1 MTVEIHGEPSIN
13 AARNTTICHTAKL
26 KPFSDRIPAVP
37 ASRDRQVSGEAPMHD
52 RSTRA
57 RGTQVFGIL
66 LSLCICS
73 AAFAQDAAWRVSKS
87 SGAVWVIATG
97 AQQASL
103 SDTSELRPGDSIR
116 TGRNGR
122 ALLVRGEETLLI
134 APNSVVGLPT
144 EQKDGL
150 STTIIEQ
157 AGSILIQ
164 AEKRNVK
171 HFQVETPYLA
181 AVVKGTEF
189 RVSVTER
196 GAAVEVLGGQ
206 VEVTDFKSGQY
217 ALVLP
222 GQNAKV
228 SALGSSGLSL
238 RGAGTLGPVLNGNP
252 RAQPVQPVPVPKGG
266 LSAPRKAQNGQTV
279 HALADL
285 RNMHAI
291 AGGPLRIHSALGEIH
306 LNIGKVTDGL
316 ARAAILSPGTVS
328 PANQQTIWSSGA
340 LVPGNGASKAYN
352 RDTSNSGAGNSN
364 GHANGNANGNSDGN
378 GNGNGNG
385 NAAANSAAV
394 GNGNDNGN
402 GNANGHGNGKA
413 NGHSK

>member
-1 MTVEIHGEPSIN
+1 M
-13 AARNTTICHTAKL
+13 
-26 KPFSDRIPAVP
+26 
-37 ASRDRQVSGEAPMHD
+37 RDRSI
-52 RSTRA
+52 RT

-66 LSLCICS
+66 LSLCMCS

-87 SGAVWVIATG
+87 SGDVWVIATG

-103 SDTSELRPGDSIR
+103 SDTSELKPGDSIR

-134 APNSVVGLPT
+134 APNSVIGLPT

-189 RVSVTER
+189 RVSVSER
-196 GAAVEVLGGQ
+196 GAAVDVLGGQ

-222 GQNAKV
+222 GQNARV
-228 SALGSSGLSL
+228 SALGSSGLSV
-238 RGAGTLGPVLNGNP
+238 RGAGTLGPVQNGSP
-252 RAQPVQPVPVPKGG
+252 RVQPVQPVPVPKGG

-291 AGGPLRIHSALGEIH
+291 AGGPLRINSALGEIH

-316 ARAAILSPGTVS
+316 ARAANLSPGAASST
-328 PANQQTIWSSGA
+328 NQPTIWSSGA
-340 LVPGNGASKAYN
+340 LVPGNGASKAYDGN
-352 RDTSNSGAGNSN
+352 TGNSGAGNSN
-364 GHANGNANGNSDGN
+364 GHANGNANGNSNGN

-385 NAAANSAAV
+385 AANGAAV
-394 GNGNDNGN
+394 GNGNANGN
-402 GNANGHGNGKA
+402 GNGHA
-413 NGHSK
+413 NGHSKGKKA

>member
-1 MTVEIHGEPSIN
+1 
-13 AARNTTICHTAKL
+13 
-26 KPFSDRIPAVP
+26 
-37 ASRDRQVSGEAPMHD
+37 MHD

-189 RVSVTER
+189 RVSVSER

-222 GQNAKV
+222 GQNARV
-228 SALGSSGLSL
+228 SALGSGGLSV
-238 RGAGTLGPVLNGNP
+238 RGAGTLGPVQNGNP

-291 AGGPLRIHSALGEIH
+291 AGGPLRINSALGELH

-316 ARAAILSPGTVS
+316 ARAANLSSGAVS
-328 PANQQTIWSSGA
+328 SANQQTIWSNGA
-340 LVPGNGASKAYN
+340 LVPGNGASKAYDSN
-352 RDTSNSGAGNSN
+352 TSNSGAGNSN
-364 GHANGNANGNSDGN
+364 GHANGNGS
-378 GNGNGNG
+378 GNGNG
-385 NAAANSAAV
+385 NANGAANSAAV
-394 GNGNDNGN
+394 GNGNANDNGN
-402 GNANGHGNGKA
+402 GNGKA
-413 NGHSK
+413 NGHSKGKKA